1 MNKYLL
7 LAPLLILNFNIVSQ
21 ESNDSSLEE
30 VPSKLEQL
38 IIDIESEIDV
48 EKRFDFRRSNSKEKQ
63 LNDLKKLIINLNLIS
78 KQLKIFL

>member
-1 MNKYLL
+1 MNKYPL

-21 ESNDSSLEE
+21 ESNDSSLEQ

-48 EKRFDFRRSNSKEKQ
+48 
-63 LNDLKKLIINLNLIS
+63 
-78 KQLKIFL
+78 

>member
-38 IIDIESEIDV
+38 IIDIESGKIIKALRIDRSLNV
-48 EKRFDFRRSNSKEKQ
+48 IYLDKEYDYDWRF
-63 LNDLKKLIINLNLIS
+63 IS
-78 KQLKIFL
+78 KQNRGATL

>member
-21 ESNDSSLEE
+21 ESNDSSLEQ

-38 IIDIESEIDV
+38 IIDI
-48 EKRFDFRRSNSKEKQ
+48 
-63 LNDLKKLIINLNLIS
+63 IN
-78 KQLKIFL
+78 